1 MMSNGMQQHI
11 QIVQATTLEQV
22 AQIRLLFLE
31 YAEWLGI
38 DLSFQGFAGELES
51 LPGAYAPPAGRLLM
65 ALVNDD
71 AAGCVALRPLEAGIC
86 EMKRLFV
93 RPHFRGMGLGRL
105 LSERI
110 VGDARAIGYDRM
122 RLDTLPAM
130 QGAISL
136 YEELGFL
143 RREAYYDTPLTDTIF
158 MELDL

>member
-1 MMSNGMQQHI
+1 MQQHI
-11 QIVQATTLEQV
+11 RIVQATTWEQV
-22 AQIRLLFLE
+22 AQIRLLFEE

-38 DLSFQGFAGELES
+38 DLSFQGFAGELEA
-51 LPGAYAPPAGRLLM
+51 LPGAYAPPAGRLLL

-71 AAGCVALRPLEAGIC
+71 AAGSVALRPLEAGIC

-93 RPHFRGMGLGRL
+93 RPHFRGLGLGRL

-110 VGDARAIGYDRM
+110 VRDARAIGYDRM

-130 QGAISL
+130 QSAISL

-143 RREAYYDTPLTDTIF
+143 RREPYYDTPLTDTIF